1 MDEIK
6 ISSNRSFGLV
16 FFIVFLLI
24 ALYPLLK
31 GSDLRIWSLV
41 ISFVFL
47 VLGLINSQIITPLN
61 RLLFKFGLLLGR
73 FISPLIMG
81 IIFFVVV
88 TPIGIMMRL
97 LKKDLL
103 NLKYNKKG
111 TYWIDK
117 SGPKSKMKN
126 QFQNE
131 FYKRILGV
139 SKGKK
144 EILAFTNYNS
154 SCFIWWVNCFNPR
167 FCSSSIYLYN
177 FLK

>member
-6 ISSNRSFGLV
+6 ISSNRSFGIV

-31 GSDLRIWSLV
+31 GNDLRIWSLL
-41 ISFVFL
+41 ISFIFL
-47 VLGLINSQIITPLN
+47 ALGLINSKILTPLN
-61 RLLFKFGLLLGR
+61 KLWFKFGLLLGR
-73 FISPLIMG
+73 FISPLIMC

-88 TPIGIMMRL
+88 TPIAIIMRL

-103 NLKYNKKG
+103 NLKYNKKE

-126 QFQNE
+126 QF
-131 FYKRILGV
+131 
-139 SKGKK
+139 
-144 EILAFTNYNS
+144 
-154 SCFIWWVNCFNPR
+154 
-167 FCSSSIYLYN
+167 
-177 FLK
+177 

>member
-6 ISSNRSFGLV
+6 ISSNRSFGIV
-16 FFIVFLLI
+16 FFIVFLSI

-31 GSDLRIWSLV
+31 GNDLRIWSLI

-47 VLGLINSQIITPLN
+47 ILGLINSKILTPLN
-61 RLLFKFGLLLGR
+61 RLWFKFGLLLGK

-88 TPIGIMMRL
+88 TPIGIIMRL
-97 LKKDLL
+97 LNKDLL
-103 NLKYNKKG
+103 NLKYNKKE

-126 QFQNE
+126 QF
-131 FYKRILGV
+131 
-139 SKGKK
+139 
-144 EILAFTNYNS
+144 
-154 SCFIWWVNCFNPR
+154 
-167 FCSSSIYLYN
+167 
-177 FLK
+177 